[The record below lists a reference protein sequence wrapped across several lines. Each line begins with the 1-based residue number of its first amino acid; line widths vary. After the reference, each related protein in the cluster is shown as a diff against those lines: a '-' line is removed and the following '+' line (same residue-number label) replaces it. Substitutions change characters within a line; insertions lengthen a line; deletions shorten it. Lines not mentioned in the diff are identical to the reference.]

1 MEKRRK
7 APILFLE
14 ETDSTNLAIRRLAEQ
29 GAQDGSVLWAARQT
43 AGRGRLGR
51 SFSSPEGRVTNR

>member
-1 MEKRRK
+1 MENQQK

-14 ETDSTNLAIRRLAEQ
+14 ETDSTNLAVRRLAEK
-29 GAQDGSVLWAARQT
+29 GAADGSVIWAARQT

-51 SFSSPEGRVTNR
+51 SFASPEGGL